1 MLLSIL
7 RKAWIQ
13 KLKPNQLLALAGA
26 NTDRAL
32 AQLVHEIDVRQFQ
45 QPERPRVGRVAA
57 AVFDHPW
64 PLFFHVD
71 NDIIFLRAIRTISGR
86 LLTNQHLAI
95 RIRDIQSAF
104 GLGDPIRAQQ
114 QQDGSWRNP
123 GDQVFGESDPNL
135 ATAFAVLTLSY
146 CQAPKR

>member
-1 MLLSIL
+1 SISVEALHDAKSASIYCRTKETRDRRIPQVLGRKRERSKLLLPIL

-104 GLGDPIRAQQ
+104 GLG
-114 QQDGSWRNP
+114 
-123 GDQVFGESDPNL
+123 
-135 ATAFAVLTLSY
+135 
-146 CQAPKR
+146 